1 VRGKNVRMGG
11 SASKPEAKAAPPSS
25 PQPTTE
31 VPKKNDSLLMK
42 LCPYAGKET
51 DEATK
56 AMCPI
61 AGKKATKEEPSK
73 AATAEATGGGCPVR
87 RKSPAAQGDTCPVK
101 YKNPNVYN
109 VYGQKLDPSNMMPA
123 AAQQLPVPGQE
134 KPMQT
139 NRVVSG
145 IAKGGADSSW
155 VYPSEQMFY
164 NSLVRKGKG
173 QDVKPDDVSMMVAIH
188 NNMNE
193 KTWRQVRPL
202 LPKR

>member
-101 YKNPNVYN
+101 YIRRHVHTVRALTP
-109 VYGQKLDPSNMMPA
+109 LSE
-123 AAQQLPVPGQE
+123 VPGAE
-134 KPMQT
+134 CVHS
-139 NRVVSG
+139 RV
-145 IAKGGADSSW
+145 GALGTAW
-155 VYPSEQMFY
+155 
-164 NSLVRKGKG
+164 
-173 QDVKPDDVSMMVAIH
+173 PDWCLSR
-188 NNMNE
+188 N
-193 KTWRQVRPL
+193 
-202 LPKR
+202 